1 MWQIIITAGVTFVF
15 VALWNLWATS
25 KTRRN
30 QQFMVAGLISEM
42 DEMAKKLGHN
52 DLYSYLAQ
60 AKGEKYANTAMANI
74 KSLTQSFSNRGAD

>member
-1 MWQIIITAGVTFVF
+1 
-15 VALWNLWATS
+15 
-25 KTRRN
+25 
-30 QQFMVAGLISEM
+30 MVASLISEM